1 MSASTPPSPLS
12 FEQALAR
19 LEAVVHELEEGQI
32 GLAEG
37 LARYEEGIGLLRQC
51 YSLLENAER
60 RIELLSRVGMAG
72 EAITEPFDE
81 SAQTLVEKTAERSK
95 RRTRRPA
102 AESSGPA
109 SSPSESEPPA
119 GLF

>member
-1 MSASTPPSPLS
+1 MSTTPLS

-19 LEAVVHELEEGQI
+19 LEAVVHDLEEGQI

-51 YSLLENAER
+51 YALLENAER
-60 RIELLSRVGMAG
+60 RIELLSRVGTAG

-81 SAQTLVEKTAERSK
+81 AAQTLVEKTAERSK
-95 RRTRRPA
+95 RRSRRTTGAAEPA
-102 AESSGPA
+102 AN
-109 SSPSESEPPA
+109 PSESESPP